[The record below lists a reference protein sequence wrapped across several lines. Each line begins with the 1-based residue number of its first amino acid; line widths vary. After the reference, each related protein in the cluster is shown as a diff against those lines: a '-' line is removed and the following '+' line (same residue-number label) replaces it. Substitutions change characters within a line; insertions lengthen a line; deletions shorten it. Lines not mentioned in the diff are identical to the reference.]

1 MLKTVRRQMH
11 VIYQTTPDQ
20 NPPEDPGLVTF
31 TVDTETAWPD
41 SMRVALAYLASTT
54 SRFESLEKFRLFKHD
69 IERYP
74 DFDMVSFI
82 SLWDRYLDK
91 DGDDWNIMRFITASP
106 KPVVDRPPFSECPR
120 CELWIWPEAIKRV
133 QANHL
138 PEDTGIWL
146 ERARQAYQDY
156 PEPHY
161 CLHCGQRFKYSDG
174 LNYRAWSSVKD
185 IVSELGIIAKSQ
197 PTFEDITD

>member
-20 NPPEDPGLVTF
+20 NQPEDPGLVTF

-69 IERYP
+69 IEQYP

-120 CELWIWPEAIKRV
+120 CELCVWPEAIKRV
-133 QANHL
+133 QANRL

-174 LNYRAWSSVKD
+174 LNYHAWSSVKD